1 MRTLQ
6 YRFKEEVRCHDYCMK
21 EARKRIDKEDYGGA
35 AVFYENVARS
45 LFEMSKIKQ
54 EMEDLQNGKV
64 TITAT
69 ILHGR
74 NRYFD

>member
-6 YRFKEEVRCHDYCMK
+6 YRFTEEARCHDYCMK

-35 AVFYENVARS
+35 AVFYENVSRS

-54 EMEDLQNGKV
+54 EMRDLQNGKV

-69 ILHGR
+69 DFRGW
-74 NRYFD
+74 NRHFN